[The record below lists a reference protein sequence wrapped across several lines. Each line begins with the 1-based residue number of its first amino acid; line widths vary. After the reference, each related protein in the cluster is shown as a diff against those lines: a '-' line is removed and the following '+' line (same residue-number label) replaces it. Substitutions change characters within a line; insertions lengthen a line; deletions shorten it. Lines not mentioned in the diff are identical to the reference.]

1 MNNLSIY
8 TKVFLIWYDLC
19 LELLRCILAI
29 QKAHKKNP
37 GPIQYPCGICG
48 RSVNSNHRAISC
60 DNCEHWVHIKCGNIS
75 PVEYNNVACSRL
87 VKSSLMAV

>member
-29 QKAHKKNP
+29 QKAHKKPNEP
-37 GPIQYPCGICG
+37 TE
-48 RSVNSNHRAISC
+48 SNYKSDRPL
-60 DNCEHWVHIKCGNIS
+60 NIW
-75 PVEYNNVACSRL
+75 YT
-87 VKSSLMAV
+87 

>member
-29 QKAHKKNP
+29 QKQLTASNKKSDRP
-37 GPIQYPCGICG
+37 Q
-48 RSVNSNHRAISC
+48 
-60 DNCEHWVHIKCGNIS
+60 
-75 PVEYNNVACSRL
+75 
-87 VKSSLMAV
+87 VKIWDT